1 MNPLFHGQNMVI
13 DKLSML
19 RYYDTPQE
27 QQEEGVIGTDA
38 SPFTGLTSVYKAKYE
53 TRMCNK

>member
-1 MNPLFHGQNMVI
+1 
-13 DKLSML
+13 ML
-19 RYYDTPQE
+19 QYYDTPQE
-27 QQEEGVIGTDA
+27 QQDEGVIGTNA